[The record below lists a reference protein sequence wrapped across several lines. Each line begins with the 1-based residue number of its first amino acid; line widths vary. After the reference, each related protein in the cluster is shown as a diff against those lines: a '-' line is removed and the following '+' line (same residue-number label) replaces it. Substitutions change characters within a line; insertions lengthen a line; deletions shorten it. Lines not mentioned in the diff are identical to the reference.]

1 MINLLVYTDGKAHSL
16 SALRFAAT
24 LTKRLN
30 ARLAVI
36 TVRSGT
42 HGGEEPPPVGIELG
56 RDQLLT
62 LSRGLQILVS
72 AMETLAAENVFTLP
86 AAITV
91 RDTPEGYMFVC
102 KTPDGDRVPFYEAFG
117 HFLEVLNKVVD
128 RQSHDLLIISPDRRK
143 GISRFVVGD
152 TTRKLVL
159 GLNAS
164 LLVVRNAGPDSR
176 FLICA
181 DGAASSRR
189 LFPLVQKVLPAI
201 VPPVDIVSVE
211 RPGISAEQI
220 LATQDCLEKAQAWLN
235 TCGKMGSVLHRKGE
249 SRAPLIAEAAGSGS
263 VIVMGASLRH
273 DVMRRMLGSLPM
285 QVLDLTES
293 SLLLAKLPPETAD
306 AESNPLSH
314 CP

>member
-1 MINLLVYTDGKAHSL
+1 MINLLVYTDGKPHSL
-16 SALRFAAT
+16 SALRFAAA
-24 LTKRLN
+24 LTKRLK

-42 HGGEEPPPVGIELG
+42 HGGEEPPPVGTELN
-56 RDQLLT
+56 REQSLS
-62 LSRGLQILVS
+62 LSRGLRILVS

-86 AAITV
+86 EAITV
-91 RDTPEGYMFVC
+91 RDTSEGYMFVC
-102 KTPDGDRVPFYEAFG
+102 RTPSGERIPFYEAFG

-128 RQSHDLLIISPDRRK
+128 QQLHDLLIIAPERRK

-152 TTRKLVL
+152 ATRKLVL
-159 GLNAS
+159 GLHAS

-189 LFPLVQKVLPAI
+189 LFPLIQKVLPAI

-211 RPGISAEQI
+211 RPGMSQEQI
-220 LATQDCLEKAQAWLN
+220 LATRDCLEKAQAWLS
-235 TCGKMGSVLHRKGE
+235 TCGKMGSVLQRKGE
-249 SRAPLIAEAAGSGS
+249 SRAALIAEAAGAES

-273 DVMRRMLGSLPM
+273 DVMRRMLGSLPI
-285 QVLDLTES
+285 QVLDLTDS
-293 SLLLAKLPPETAD
+293 SLLLAKLPPESAV